1 MTRQSKN
8 SASTKRKNIPFYE
21 ELISKSKDHLEPLKT
36 AVVNPVDK
44 NSLEGAIETA
54 KKKFIDPIL
63 IGDEDEM
70 RKVAEEAGLDIS
82 AFEII
87 STKHSHEAAQK
98 AVDLAREGKV
108 DALMKGYIHTDE
120 LLHAVVKKE
129 NGLRTLRQI
138 SHVFVMDVP
147 NENYPKPLWLSDAAV
162 NIQPT
167 LKQKRDI
174 VQNAIDLFRACGFGT
189 PKVAILS
196 ATEQITENI
205 QSTIEAAALSK
216 MAERGIITGGI
227 VDGPLAFDNAI
238 SKDAA
243 KAKHIKSEVAGD
255 ADILIVPDLESG
267 NMLYKQMKFLSGYNA
282 AGVVVGARVP
292 IILTSRA
299 SDLQPRL
306 ASSALAQLY
315 AHNKETSIL

>member
-1 MTRQSKN
+1 MTNASKT
-8 SASTKRKNIPFYE
+8 SKVKKHNIPFYE

-36 AVVNPVDK
+36 AVVNPADK
-44 NSLEGAIETA
+44 NSLEGAIEA
-54 KKKFIDPIL
+54 SNKQFIEPIL
-63 IGDEDEM
+63 IGN
-70 RKVAEEAGLDIS
+70 KEEIQKIADDAGINIS
-82 AFEII
+82 KFEII
-87 STKHSHEAAQK
+87 STQHSHEAAQK
-98 AVDLAREGKV
+98 AVELAREGTV
-108 DALMKGYIHTDE
+108 GALMKGYIHTDE
-120 LLHAVVKKE
+120 LLRAVVKKE

-138 SHVFVMDVP
+138 SHVFVIDIP

-162 NIQPT
+162 NIQPS
-167 LKQKRDI
+167 LKEKRDI

-216 MAERGIITGGI
+216 MADRDIITGGI

-243 KAKHIKSEVAGD
+243 EAKHIKSDVAGD

-282 AGVVVGARVP
+282 AGLVVGARVP

-299 SDLQPRL
+299 SDIQPRL

-315 AHNKETSIL
+315 AHNKEANIL